1 VLWWALVRL
10 TPRGTAAR
18 AIVIAYMFG
27 EIFRETLHY
36 RHLWIFLAIALV
48 SAEQAR
54 RRNPV
59 EELVLE

>member
-1 VLWWALVRL
+1 MPARDG
-10 TPRGTAAR
+10 RAR
-18 AIVIAYMFG
+18 ALVIAYVFG

-48 SAEQAR
+48 AAEQAQ

-59 EELVLE
+59 RELVLE